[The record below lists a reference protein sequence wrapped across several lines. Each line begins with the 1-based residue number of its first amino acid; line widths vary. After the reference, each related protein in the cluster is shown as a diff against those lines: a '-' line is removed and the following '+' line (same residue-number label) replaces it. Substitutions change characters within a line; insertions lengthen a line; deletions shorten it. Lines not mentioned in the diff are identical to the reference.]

1 MSEYAW
7 GRQTKAENIPK
18 KYRKNQYENMSEKDA
33 QKKITSKNTKNPIQ
47 KYVKENQ
54 RKQ

>member
-1 MSEYAW
+1 MPGEDKQKLKIY
-7 GRQTKAENIPK
+7 QK

-33 QKKITSKNTKNPIQ
+33 QKKIISKNTKNPIQ